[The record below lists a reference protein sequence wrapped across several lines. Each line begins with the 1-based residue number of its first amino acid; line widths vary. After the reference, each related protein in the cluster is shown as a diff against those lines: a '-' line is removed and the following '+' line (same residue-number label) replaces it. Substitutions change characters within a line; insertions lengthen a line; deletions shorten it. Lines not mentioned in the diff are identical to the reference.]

1 MWNQDAAKTTTEV
14 IQSASAKV
22 AGVGDLGFI
31 GFIGFPETPY
41 PLIKEYSLNYSR
53 PPNMI

>member
-1 MWNQDAAKTTTEV
+1 MTEV

-53 PPNMI
+53 TPNMI